1 MAAVSVVDPHPL
13 PGPARMVVRG
23 LVRRCPRCGGG
34 KLFTGWLKM
43 RPRCPRC
50 GMCFEREEGFFLGAF
65 VVNFGVMLITLA
77 AFIGVG
83 VAMTLPDPP
92 PGKLALGGMVVGILV
107 PIFFYPMS
115 RTFWSAIDLIMKP
128 LEPQEVASAR
138 ENAPATPAAP

>member
-1 MAAVSVVDPHPL
+1 ML
-13 PGPARMVVRG
+13 VRG
-23 LVRRCPRCGGG
+23 LFRRCPRCGGG

-50 GMCFEREEGFFLGAF
+50 GMRFEREEGFFLGAF

-77 AFIGVG
+77 LFIGIG
-83 VAMTLPDPP
+83 VAVTLPDPP
-92 PGKLALGGMVVGILV
+92 PGKLALGGMVVGVLV

-128 LEPQEVASAR
+128 LEPDEIASASS
-138 ENAPATPAAP
+138 ATTPARTTAAP